1 MTKEEEEAF
10 AFYENTMYGDSEIS
24 EEEDLDDFTIQQK
37 DYFLLY
43 YHIGEF

>member
-10 AFYENTMYGDSEIS
+10 AFYESKLYENS